1 MKLRICLTIL
11 IIKLIN
17 IYQRLLSPVLGRNC
31 KYYPSCSDYAK
42 EAIIKKGV
50 ITGIILSTWR
60 ILRCN
65 PFSYGGYDPVDKRE
79 YLKWKQEH

>member
-1 MKLRICLTIL
+1 MKSKSYLVIL
-11 IIKLIN
+11 IILLIDIYKL
-17 IYQRLLSPVLGRNC
+17 LVSPFFGRNC

-50 ITGIILSTWR
+50 IAGMLLSFWR

-65 PFSYGGYDPVDKRE
+65 PFSYGGYDPIDKME
-79 YLKWKQEH
+79 YIEWKKER